1 MSILTALSLIG
12 CKVYYSRT
20 VKQTVVKKEPRS
32 ATRLREGV
40 AEALKKNNP

>member
-1 MSILTALSLIG
+1 MSLVISLGLMG

-32 ATRLREGV
+32 ATKLREGV
-40 AEALKKNNP
+40 ANALKERNQ